1 MFYFALG
8 KLLEE
13 QPETSAQ
20 VTGESIAKAALS
32 WVPGTQLTEE
42 HVEGARPE
50 AADGVV
56 IFNYV
61 VGGHRAGML

>member
-8 KLLEE
+8 RLLEE
-13 QPETSAQ
+13 QPEISAL
-20 VTGESIAKAALS
+20 VTGESIAQIALS
-32 WVPGTQLTEE
+32 WVPGTRLTQE